1 MAEAMAAVADGGPL
15 AKKKA
20 GRPPSEDQNR
30 RKASFATWQT
40 SPACTEVI
48 ACVDLKCLEDNFAD
62 GFFHCLCGT
71 SISLTASGLLGGRFI
86 LSQPSALCGSLV
98 PGGFLMKLNVEL
110 FN

>member
-48 ACVDLKCLEDNFAD
+48 ACVDLKCLEDNFDD
-62 GFFHCLCGT
+62 GYTCTACVWHIDLRGRQVVSVDGSSCHSQVRCVVRLCLVV
-71 SISLTASGLLGGRFI
+71 F
-86 LSQPSALCGSLV
+86 
-98 PGGFLMKLNVEL
+98 
-110 FN
+110 